1 MRARILT
8 AVVLAAV
15 LIGVLL
21 YGSAWSARALF
32 GLFIAGGAW
41 EWSAFLGAAARAR
54 RVVYMLLVAALAI
67 AAELLLPAAREF
79 SVLMVFGVCWW
90 TVALLWL
97 LSAPQWTPGWAA
109 ALAGVCAL
117 VPTYCALI
125 RIINLWPHG
134 AEWVLFI
141 LTLTFS
147 ADTGAFFVGHACGR
161 VRLAPRVSPQKTWEG
176 VLGGMTLA
184 AVVGFAGSRW
194 SGLVSGPFVTLCLLG
209 AAYSVVGDLT
219 ESMFKRG
226 AGLKDSGRLFPGHGG
241 ILDRIDG
248 VLAATPVMYIGLA
261 WLGVAS

>member
-21 YGSAWSARALF
+21 YGSAWAARALF

-54 RVVYMLLVAALAI
+54 RAAYMLFVASLAI
-67 AAELLLPAAREF
+67 AAELLLPGAREF
-79 SVLMVFGVCWW
+79 SALMLFGVCWW
-90 TVALLWL
+90 TLALLWL
-97 LSAPQWTPGWAA
+97 LAVPQWTPGWAVA
-109 ALAGVCAL
+109 TAGVCAL
-117 VPTYCALI
+117 VPTYVALI
-125 RIINLWPHG
+125 RMLNLWPHG
-134 AEWVLFI
+134 AEWVLFV
-141 LTLTFS
+141 LTLALA
-147 ADTGAFFVGHACGR
+147 ADTGAFFVGRAIGR

-176 VLGGMTLA
+176 VLGGMALA
-184 AVVGFAGSRW
+184 TVVGIAGSRW
-194 SGLVSGPFVTLCLLG
+194 SGLATGSFVPLCLLG
-209 AAYSVVGDLT
+209 AAFSVVGDLT

-248 VLAATPVMYIGLA
+248 VLAATPAMYVGLA
-261 WLGVAS
+261 WLGVAT

>member
-8 AVVLAAV
+8 AVALAAV

-21 YGSAWSARALF
+21 YGSPWAARALF

-41 EWSAFLGAAARAR
+41 EWSAFLGAGSRAR
-54 RVVYMLLVAALAI
+54 RAAYMLLVASLAI

-79 SVLMVFGVCWW
+79 SALMLFGVCWW
-90 TVALLWL
+90 TLALLWL

-109 ALAGVCAL
+109 ALAGVSAL

-134 AEWVLFI
+134 TEWVLFI
-141 LTLTFS
+141 LTLAFA
-147 ADTGAFFVGHACGR
+147 ADTGAFFVGHAFGR
-161 VRLAPRVSPQKTWEG
+161 VKLAPRVSPQKTWEG
-176 VLGGMTLA
+176 VLGGMGLA
-184 AVVGFAGSRW
+184 AMVGYAGSRW
-194 SGLVSGPFVTLCLLG
+194 FGLTTGSFVTLCLLG
-209 AAYSVVGDLT
+209 AAFSVVGDLT

-248 VLAATPVMYIGLA
+248 VLAATPVMYVGLA
-261 WLGVAS
+261 WLGVAT